1 MFLHITA
8 VIYLHEYR
16 LDVVFDNGR
25 RGVVDLRGA
34 LNGKMFEP
42 LRELSLFAQV
52 AIDPELET
60 VVWPNGADFAPEYLY
75 FLAFRDDP
83 ALQEQF
89 QRWGYCAAPV
99 EREQVERRVPKRRKK
114 ASDRRMTVA

>member
-8 VIYLHEYR
+8 VTYLHEYQI
-16 LDVVFDNGR
+16 DVLFNNGR
-25 RGVVDLRGA
+25 RGVVDLRCE

-42 LRELSLFAQV
+42 LRELPLFAQV

-60 VVWPNGADFAPEYLY
+60 VVWPNGADFAPEFLY
-75 FLAFRDDP
+75 YLAFRDDP

-99 EREQVERRVPKRRKK
+99 EPRQTERRAPKRQKKPSARRVP
-114 ASDRRMTVA
+114 VA